1 MRSPNPNP
9 HPFPMRSIGI
19 DPGLATIGIG
29 VVDAIDVHSYRAVEW
44 LTLETAA
51 GRTLPDRLAEI
62 QKDLGAYLRDM
73 KPDVAVVEKIFFST
87 NIKTAIDVAQA
98 RGVILATI
106 ALQNIPVIE
115 ITPLQLKSAVTGDG
129 QADKRQMQD
138 MLKMLLKLD
147 QIPRPDDA
155 ADALGLAVYGA
166 LQASKPT
173 IIA

>member
-1 MRSPNPNP
+1 MNTSR
-9 HPFPMRSIGI
+9 MRSIGI

-51 GRTLPDRLAEI
+51 GLPLPERLAEI
-62 QKDLGAYLRDM
+62 NKDLGQYLTDM

-87 NIKTAIDVAQA
+87 NRQTAIDVAQA

-106 ALQNIPVIE
+106 AARHIPIIE
-115 ITPLQLKSAVTGDG
+115 ITPLELKSAVTGDG
-129 QADKRQMQD
+129 GADKRQMQD

-166 LQASKPT
+166 LHSSKPT
-173 IIA
+173 MLA